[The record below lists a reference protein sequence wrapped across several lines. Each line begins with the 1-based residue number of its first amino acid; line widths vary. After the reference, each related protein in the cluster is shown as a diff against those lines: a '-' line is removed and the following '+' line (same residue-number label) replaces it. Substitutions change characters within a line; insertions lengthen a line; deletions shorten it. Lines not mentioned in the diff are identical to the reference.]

1 MALQTSGSGAVPA
14 LSMSATDISVELGNS
29 PTELFD
35 FQGAA
40 TSFSG
45 ILDDDAISALEFYN
59 KTFTSGEPGT
69 GYGSRNSHNFR
80 FLNIDAQLQGFAD
93 GELVA
98 AAENDDTHLPG
109 DHTIQGQ
116 ADFVDDFVDDD
127 LTNGDTIFANAAGST
142 RTNLRPGG
150 DFPSGTHFMLDT
162 TANDIFQID
171 SNGDISNVKSR
182 TPATPTITE
191 TSKDATS
198 ITISIVGDT
207 TVTRQYA
214 PFKDGTE
221 QTNILP
227 NASGSIGNNSVT
239 TSYTYSGLASNTSFA
254 LKVRGENAFA
264 NGSDSNTLNITTDSA
279 ATAWSNL
286 TGDPQN
292 LLGAEGGT
300 EVSNAASIDLANGSG
315 NTVITLATAGGIV
328 GTLQIAYSTSGDP
341 GASGTANGG
350 SGFGNSSSHRTI
362 DQSTYSSGTLHFRT
376 KFIHVS
382 GKDGTGSY
390 TVTFA
395 NNSETNGDFN
405 GSLTFGL

>member
-1 MALQTSGSGAVPA
+1 MALPSSGNPISFG
-14 LSMSATDISVELGNS
+14 DINDELGENTTDTLDIQS
-29 PTELFD
+29 
-35 FQGAA
+35 AA
-40 TSFSG
+40 LQFTG
-45 ILDDDAISALEFYN
+45 ILDDGTISMDEFFGL
-59 KTFTSGEPGT
+59 TFSAGAGT
-69 GYGSRNSHNFR
+69 YGTRNSHTFR
-80 FLNIDAQLQGFAD
+80 FLDDDGTTRGYSD

-109 DHTIQGQ
+109 DFTILGQ
-116 ADFVDDFVDDD
+116 NDFVDDYIDND
-127 LTNGDTIFANAAGST
+127 LTNGDTIFANST
-142 RTNLRPGG
+142 GTTKTNLRPGG
-150 DFPSGTHFMLDT
+150 DFPSQTSFMLDT
-162 TANDIFQID
+162 TANDIFEID
-171 SNGDISNVKSR
+171 SNGDVSNVKSR
-182 TPATPTITE
+182 TPATPTISE

-214 PFKDGTE
+214 PFKDGSE
-221 QTNILP
+221 LTNILP
-227 NASGSIGNNSVT
+227 SASGSIGNNSVT

-254 LKVRGENAFA
+254 LKVRGENLFA

-292 LLGAEGGT
+292 LFGVDGGT

-315 NTVITLATAGGIV
+315 NTLITLATAGGIV

-362 DQSTYSSGTLHFRT
+362 AEGTYSSGTLYFRT
-376 KFIHVS
+376 KFIHVAT
-382 GKDGTGSY
+382 KDGTGSY

-395 NNSETNGDFN
+395 NNSVSNGDFN